1 MTETLLSNRYE
12 LEALIGQG
20 GMAHVYRARDRV
32 LGRPVAV
39 KILRREYADDENI
52 LARFQREARA
62 AAGLLH
68 PNIVSVYD
76 VGQDGDRHY
85 IVMEYMA
92 GPTLKEVIRQRAP
105 LPVEQALKVAEQVC
119 AALEYA
125 HRHGVIHRDIK
136 PQNILFSEDEEVVK
150 VADFGIAKSRLD
162 PEITA

>member
-1 MTETLLSNRYE
+1 MMTERLLGNRYE

-39 KILRREYADDENI
+39 KVLRSEYASDEKL

-62 AAGLLH
+62 AANLLH

-92 GPTLKEVIRQRAP
+92 GPTLVFPVP
-105 LPVEQALKVAEQVC
+105 LPNGYFVSLRKRYQILADQFFQFTYRLGSF
-119 AALEYA
+119 
-125 HRHGVIHRDIK
+125 HGIR
-136 PQNILFSEDEEVVK
+136 PCC
-150 VADFGIAKSRLD
+150 KSRMSIPCRQLLS
-162 PEITA
+162 